1 MPPLNWRHH
10 TLIQALLNRG
20 PLKEKD
26 FHSIFSGVTG
36 KNPGSH
42 QELFNDYLLKINREL
57 SSLQFEL
64 RACRDQYDGNVW
76 YGVVNN
82 VADEQSKLG
91 TKYSVPQIAFYK
103 AIIEAIAHGEM
114 AQGSISNIDALNI
127 RLENQILASMGS
139 ESQGGPHQIPAAIRN
154 FTMSQKEKTLDE
166 LMQDTWLCL
175 TPDGNIG
182 LGVRSCLDLRSWFRS
197 SDIPSCEVCNE
208 AAVKGD
214 LCQSKDCVARIHHY
228 CLKKFFQKRGEIL
241 CPRCGKQWQNQLPK
255 AEALEEEE
263 LIGTNQSQPS
273 TGRTRSQPTAGR
285 ERKRPRA
292 NGGDDA
298 VTVACSSSQA
308 SQPVSDLR
316 RITRSL
322 ARQL

>member
-36 KNPGSH
+36 KYPGSH

-57 SSLQFEL
+57 SSYQFEL

-127 RLENQILASMGS
+127 RLENQILAGMGS
-139 ESQGGPHQIPAAIRN
+139 ESQDAPLQIPAAIRN

-166 LMQDTWLCL
+166 LMQDKWLCL

-214 LCQSKDCVARIHHY
+214 LCQNKGCVARIHHY

-241 CPRCGKQWQNQLPK
+241 CPRCGKHWQNQLPK

-263 LIGTNQSQPS
+263 PNGTNQSQPP
-273 TGRTRSQPTAGR
+273 TGRTRSQPAAGR

-292 NGGDDA
+292 NGGDDS

-316 RITRSL
+316 RITRSSAL
-322 ARQL
+322 QR